1 MVWVVGLGVAWS
13 RDRRGALSCH
23 QFLAHLTTNSIL
35 VTKLVIGRF
44 FLQFINIISRYLI
57 KSMLHLEEE
66 KYIYI
71 TIIIIVA
78 GRNWLS

>member
-35 VTKLVIGRF
+35 VTKLVIGPF

-66 KYIYI
+66 KNIYI

>member
-1 MVWVVGLGVAWS
+1 MAWS
-13 RDRRGALSCH
+13 RERQGALSCH

-35 VTKLVIGRF
+35 VTKLVIGPF

-66 KYIYI
+66 KKNI

-78 GRNWLS
+78 GQNWMS

>member
-1 MVWVVGLGVAWS
+1 MAWS
-13 RDRRGALSCH
+13 RDRQGALSCH

-66 KYIYI
+66 KKNI

-78 GRNWLS
+78 GQNWLS